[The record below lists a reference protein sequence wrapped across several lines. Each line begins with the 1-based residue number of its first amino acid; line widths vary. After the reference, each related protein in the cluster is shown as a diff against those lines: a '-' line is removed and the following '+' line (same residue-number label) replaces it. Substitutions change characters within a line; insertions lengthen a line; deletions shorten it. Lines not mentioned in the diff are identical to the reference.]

1 MTVLLGLLAVAGG
14 CRGGKAEG
22 DHAEKEPA
30 ARPKGVVELTP
41 EQLANARLALGQ
53 VEKRTHAGHLEATAQ
68 IEATPDG
75 QARVGPRIAGRVV
88 AVDATVGRAVS
99 RGATLAVIDSPE
111 LGRAKADF
119 ISALTSA
126 RVARET
132 ATRERALFDKKI
144 SSEREWRDA
153 EAMAVKAETDKD
165 AAENRLH
172 ALGVPD
178 ADLGRIATEG
188 HYTSTVA
195 VPAPI
200 SGVVVERAV
209 TLGQM
214 VQPSDTLFT
223 VMDLREVW
231 IVIDVYER
239 NIGEVRNGQTV
250 TVRVPSIPGTE
261 FKGTVENVGPI
272 VEAKTRTVKVRVSL
286 PNAKGALRPGMFA
299 TVVVEGATG
308 VERTRVLVPASAVQ
322 RDGDQALVFVPRG
335 EREFEARKVKLGEEL
350 GDWFEVLSGLSEGE
364 TVVTTGAFAL
374 KAESKKDELA
384 AEE

>member
-1 MTVLLGLLAVAGG
+1 MGFAALAVG
-14 CRGGKAEG
+14 CRGGKTES
-22 DHAEKEPA
+22 DSAEKEPA
-30 ARPKGVVELTP
+30 ARPKGVVELTA
-41 EQLANARLALGQ
+41 EQFANARLALGR
-53 VEKRTHAGHLEATAQ
+53 VEKRSHAGHLEATAQ

-75 QARVGPRIAGRVV
+75 QAHVGPRIAGRVV
-88 AVDATVGRAVS
+88 AVNVTVGRAVS
-99 RGATLAVIDSPE
+99 RGQALATIDSPD

-119 ISALTSA
+119 IAALTSA

-153 EAMAVKAETDKD
+153 EATAVKAETDKD

-178 ADLGRIATEG
+178 SDLGRITSEG
-188 HYTSTVA
+188 HYTSTIP

-214 VQPSDTLFT
+214 VQPSDILFT
-223 VMDLREVW
+223 VMDLSEVW

-250 TVRVPSIPGTE
+250 TVRVPSFPGTE

-286 PNAKGALRPGMFA
+286 PNPKGTLRPGMFA

-322 RDGDQALVFVPRG
+322 RDGEQALVFVPRG

-350 GDWFEVLSGLSEGE
+350 GEWIEVLSGLSEGE
-364 TVVTTGAFAL
+364 VVVTTGAFAL
-374 KAESKKDELA
+374 KAELKKGELA
-384 AEE
+384 VEE

>member
-1 MTVLLGLLAVAGG
+1 MLVGLLTVVAA

-22 DHAEKEPA
+22 DHAAKDPA
-30 ARPKGVVELTP
+30 ARPKGVIELTV
-41 EQLANARLALGQ
+41 EQLANARLAIGH
-53 VEKRTHAGHLEATAQ
+53 VEKRTHAGHLEATAE

-88 AVDATVGRAVS
+88 AVNVTVGRAVS
-99 RGATLAVIDSPE
+99 RGDSLAVIDSPD

-119 ISALTSA
+119 IAALTSA

-132 ATRERALFDKKI
+132 ATREQALFDKKI
-144 SSEREWRDA
+144 TSEREWRDA

-178 ADLGRIATEG
+178 GDLARIASEG
-188 HYTSTVA
+188 HYSSTIP

-223 VMDLREVW
+223 VMDLRQVW

-250 TVRVPSIPGTE
+250 TVRVPSFSGVE
-261 FKGTVENVGPI
+261 FKGTVENVGPV
-272 VEAKTRTVKVRVSL
+272 VEAKTRTVKVRVAL
-286 PNAKGALRPGMFA
+286 PNPKGSLRPGMFA

-308 VERTRVLVPASAVQ
+308 VERTRVLVPSSAVQ

-350 GDWFEVLSGLSEGE
+350 GEWFEVLSGLAEGE
-364 TVVTTGAFAL
+364 AVVTTGAFAL
-374 KAESKKDELA
+374 KAELKKDELA
-384 AEE
+384 ADQ